1 MHDNI
6 SVNSLCFPGAPLAEL
21 SQSWRALG
29 ARRVSVISPLLE
41 AEGIPAVREVLRT
54 GNYALETIAHQFV
67 VGQLSPSA
75 DSRAASRTSLDRLI
89 KAAAELGGRS
99 IYMTTGG
106 HGTLTWE
113 QAAEVFSEV
122 IAPCLATAGDAG
134 ISLMIENAATLYAD
148 IHIAHSLRDA
158 VALAEMAGIGV
169 CIDLFGCWSEAGLR
183 GTIERAVPRCQ
194 LVQVSDYVYGDR
206 ALPARAVPGDGAMP
220 LETVTDWL
228 IGAGYRGAFDLELIG
243 PRIDSEGHFEATQ
256 RAAGNFGDILLSIT
270 GRQPD

>member
-6 SVNSLCFPGAPLAEL
+6 SVNSLCFPAAPLAEL
-21 SQSWRALG
+21 AQSWRALD
-29 ARRVSVISPLLE
+29 ARRVSIISPLLD
-41 AEGIPAVREVLRT
+41 AEGASAVREVLRG
-54 GNYALETIAHQFV
+54 GNHALETIAHQFV

-75 DSRAASRTSLDRLI
+75 ESWVASRAMLDRLI
-89 KAAAELGGRS
+89 KSTAELGGRS

-113 QAAEVFSEV
+113 QAAEAFSEA
-122 IAPCLATAGDAG
+122 ITPCLATAGDAG

-158 VALAEMAGIGV
+158 VALAEMADIGV

-183 GTIERAVPRCQ
+183 DTIERAVPRCH

-228 IGAGYRGAFDLELIG
+228 ISAGYRGAFDLELIG
-243 PRIDSEGHFEATQ
+243 PRIDAEGHLEAAR
-256 RAAGNFGDILLSIT
+256 RAAHNFGDILLSVM
-270 GRQPD
+270 GRHCG